1 MLHVTTNHIRASQ
14 PAHMVGEATA
24 LSLLEK
30 KDAQRNPAIRGIKAF
45 LGTERTV

>member
-24 LSLLEK
+24 MSLLEK
-30 KDAQRNPAIRGIKAF
+30 KGCSEESCNQRNQSIFRH
-45 LGTERTV
+45 

>member
-24 LSLLEK
+24 LSLLK
-30 KDAQRNPAIRGIKAF
+30 KKKKILIGIKAF
-45 LGTERTV
+45 LGIKRTV